1 MIFFISSESIAVCY
15 YNGVNSNFEHIH
27 CGVPEGSIVGQ
38 LTFIIHIKE
47 FNCGIRY
54 CSVRHFA
61 DDTNF
66 LINNNSEKRMNK
78 EVAQKI

>member
-1 MIFFISSESIAVCY
+1 MVFFISSESIAVYY
-15 YNGVNSNFEHIH
+15 YNGFNSNLEQIN

-38 LTFIIHIKE
+38 LSFIIHIKN

-61 DDTNF
+61 DDTNL
-66 LINNNSEKRMNK
+66 LINNNSVNRMNK
-78 EVAQKI
+78 KTDRKI